1 MQRRVHKSA
10 ESGDEEND
18 SQDHIDVVYLLS
30 SAIAVTSRAMSRIP
44 QENPVVDVHS
54 FDKTDLDGKDG
65 DQAVVETQVYTREEP
80 VVTRKVCVLAVFI
93 QCDNNNSLPSIHRNS
108 GVTIVCQ
115 ITSRFSPNSDAYTS
129 LQRQCT
135 ITVIM

>member
-80 VVTRKVCVLAVFI
+80 VVTRKVRVLAARI
-93 QCDNNNSLPSIHRNS
+93 HYDNNSSTLMLRNS